1 MTVSIQTPF
10 NTYTAAPGATLFAY
24 QFKVLRDSDLL
35 VSVDGVTKTLGI
47 DYSISGIGDDD
58 GGDVA
63 FTSAMVGGE
72 KVLLR
77 SNIVFERS
85 TDYQQ
90 NGEFPADV
98 VNKDFDR
105 PWLALQQM
113 EQSIK
118 SSVKLPFDTA
128 GDQTLQLSAAQRANT
143 LIGFDA
149 AGNLTTSTTDA
160 QNVIAAQ
167 EAAAAAEAAAASV
180 DPSNIVHIAGAE
192 TITGVKTFGQ
202 SPLLPNASLG
212 DSSTKGANTKFVAD
226 ALADAVPRATIKV
239 RQAVQYGPM
248 TAPASGQPAQPD
260 LIPQSQ
266 IGNTLAT
273 GVTLK
278 CGTAATLFSV
288 ANGNRSDGS
297 PENLNWLASADIPVP
312 NLAASSTNYIWV
324 DTVARTAGFVAVAD
338 VDQPGGAI
346 PVTNNQHT
354 FDTVGMKMY
363 LGNGATASQV
373 NRLIVAE
380 VDTSGSAVTSIRLRA
395 YSGEDVPLFVAPLP
409 AGSTVL
415 LRSNAVR
422 SADVDILLEA
432 RCETA
437 DIGYSVGDIVTNIGQ
452 ANQAPI
458 SFWRTRSALGFAVG
472 TAGGLSTQNKSTAGF
487 VGFTQANWSYRIRV
501 KRRWGI
507 QK

>member
-24 QFKVLRDSDLL
+24 QFKVLRADDLL
-35 VSVDGVTKTLGI
+35 VMVDGVPKTLGI
-47 DYSISGIGDDD
+47 DYSISGIGDDE

-63 FTSAMVGGE
+63 LVSPLAGGE

-77 SNIVFERS
+77 SDISFDRS

-90 NGEFPADV
+90 NGEFAADI
-98 VNKDFDR
+98 VNNDFDR
-105 PWLALQQM
+105 AWLALQQM
-113 EQSIK
+113 GQSVA
-118 SSVKLPFDTA
+118 SSIKLPFDTA

-149 AGNLTTSTTDA
+149 VGNLTTSTTDA

-180 DPSNIVHIAGAE
+180 DPANIVHIAGDE

-226 ALADAVPRATIKV
+226 TLADAVPRATIKV

-248 TAPASGQPAQPD
+248 TTPAAGQPAQPD

-266 IGNTLAT
+266 IGNTLAA

-288 ANGNRSDGS
+288 ANGNNADGS
-297 PENLNWLASADIPVP
+297 ANNLNWLASADIPVA
-312 NLAASSTNYIWV
+312 NLTAGSTNYIWV
-324 DTVARTAGFVAVAD
+324 DTVARTAGFVTVAD
-338 VDQPGGAI
+338 ADQPGGAV
-346 PVTNNQHT
+346 PVTNNKYT

-363 LGNGATASQV
+363 LGNGTTASQV

-380 VDTSGSAVTSIRLRA
+380 VDTSGSAVTSIRVRS
-395 YSGEDVPLFVAPLP
+395 YNGEDVPVFAGPLP
-409 AGSTVL
+409 AGSTIL
-415 LRSNAVR
+415 LRTNAVR
-422 SADVDILLEA
+422 SDDVDITMEA

-437 DIGYSVGDIVTNIGQ
+437 DIGYSVGDIVTNLGQ
-452 ANQAPI
+452 ANAAPV
-458 SFWRTRSALGFAVG
+458 SFWRSRTALGFAVG
-472 TAGGLSTQNKSTAGF
+472 TAGGLSTQNKASGSYN
-487 VGFTQANWSYRIRV
+487 GFTQASWSYRIRV

>member
-24 QFKVLRDSDLL
+24 QFKVLRDGDLL
-35 VSVDGVTKTLGI
+35 VSVDGVPKTLGI

-77 SNIVFERS
+77 SNIVFDRS

-118 SSVKLPFDTA
+118 SSIKLPFDTT
-128 GDQTLQLSAAQRANT
+128 GDQTLEMSPAQRANT

-149 AGNLTTSTTDA
+149 DGNLTTSTTDA
-160 QNVIAAQ
+160 QNVIEAQAAAD
-167 EAAAAAEAAAASV
+167 AAAASAASV
-180 DPSNIVHIAGAE
+180 DPANIVHIAGTE
-192 TITGVKTFGQ
+192 TITGTKTFGQ
-202 SPLLPNASLG
+202 SPLLPNVSLG
-212 DSSTKGANTKFVAD
+212 DASDKAANTEFVAD
-226 ALADAVPRATIKV
+226 ALADAVPRIAIKV

-248 TAPASGQPAQPD
+248 TTPASGQPAQPD

-324 DTVARTAGFVAVAD
+324 DTVARTAGFATAAD

-363 LGNGATASQV
+363 LGNGTTASQV

-380 VDTSGSAVTSIRLRA
+380 VDTSGSAVTGIRVRA
-395 YSGEDVPLFVAPLP
+395 YNGEDVQLWTATLP
-409 AGSTVL
+409 SAATPVL
-415 LRSNAVR
+415 RTNYLGTADIDAVLD
-422 SADVDILLEA
+422 AL
-432 RCETA
+432 CTTA
-437 DIGYSVGDIVTNIGQ
+437 DIGYAVGNIVRHLGQTN
-452 ANQAPI
+452 AAPTAI
-458 SFWRTRSALGFAVG
+458 WASRSQMGFAVG
-472 TAGGLSTQNKSTAGF
+472 SSGGLSTQNKTTTGYS
-487 VGFTQANWSYRIRV
+487 GFTQSSWSYRIRA